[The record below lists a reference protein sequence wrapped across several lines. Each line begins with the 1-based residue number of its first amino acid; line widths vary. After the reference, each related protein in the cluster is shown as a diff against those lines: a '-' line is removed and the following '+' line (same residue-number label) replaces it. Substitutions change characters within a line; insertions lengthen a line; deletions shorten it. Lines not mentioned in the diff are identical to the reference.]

1 MKTVFEVIR
10 TSHTFHGYNLF
21 FRDRNPNL
29 FFFFFFQNTIRVPI
43 RPKSQFKDRARDI
56 IEGQSDRRLLHHI
69 TQQNNNKDKKKKKIK
84 AEVRKLCPITHN
96 SHQTFTCRE
105 SIVFSF

>member
-29 FFFFFFQNTIRVPI
+29 FFFSQNTIRVPI

-69 TQQNNNKDKKKKKIK
+69 TQQNNNKDKKKKKL
-84 AEVRKLCPITHN
+84 RQKLG
-96 SHQTFTCRE
+96 SY
-105 SIVFSF
+105 VL